1 MSLYKALFWLKKQ
14 HASGVIPDISK
25 SGIQTKIKE
34 VQVNAQNLS
43 TQKASEKKGAWLQ
56 KENGYCWRQKCTQE
70 KTR

>member
-1 MSLYKALFWLKKQ
+1 MSLYKALFWLKK
-14 HASGVIPDISK
+14 ATRFRSNSGYLE

-56 KENGYCWRQKCTQE
+56 KENGNC
-70 KTR
+70 

>member
-56 KENGYCWRQKCTQE
+56 KENEDR
-70 KTR
+70 RR